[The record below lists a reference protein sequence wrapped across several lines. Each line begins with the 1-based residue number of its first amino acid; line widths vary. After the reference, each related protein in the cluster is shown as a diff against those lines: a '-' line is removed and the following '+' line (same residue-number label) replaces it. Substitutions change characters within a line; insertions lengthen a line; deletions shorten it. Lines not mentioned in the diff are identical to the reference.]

1 MEYLK
6 FPEKTIQHLI
16 SSPFI
21 YAIIFPLIILDI
33 FIELYHRVCFP
44 LYDIDLVPR
53 EAYIKIDRQK
63 LEYLEPIQKI
73 NCMYCGY
80 ANGLLRYATAIAA
93 ETEAYWCGIQ
103 HRKSPNFIMPE
114 HQKGFA
120 PYNDPQKF
128 QEKYKK

>member
-6 FPEKTIQHLI
+6 FPDKALNHILSI
-16 SSPFI
+16 PFI
-21 YAIIFPLIILDI
+21 YALLFPLILLDI

-44 LYDIDLVPR
+44 LYDIPLVPR

-63 LEYLEPIQKI
+63 LDYLEPIQKI

-80 ANGLLRYATAIAA
+80 ANGLLRYATVIAA

-103 HRKSPNFIMPE
+103 HQKNSIFIVPK
-114 HQKGFA
+114 HQEKFV
-120 PYNDPQKF
+120 PYDDTKKF
-128 QEKYKK
+128 DNKYKK